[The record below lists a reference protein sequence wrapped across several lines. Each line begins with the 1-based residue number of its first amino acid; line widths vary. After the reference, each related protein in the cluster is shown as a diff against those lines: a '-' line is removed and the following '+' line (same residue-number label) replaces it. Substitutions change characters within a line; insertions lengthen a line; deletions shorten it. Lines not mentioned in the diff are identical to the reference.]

1 MVNLTPSEKNHGM
14 INKVDKMNL
23 GFEGGALS
31 DPRFEKLS
39 EIIEYDQTCLAILS
53 QDDGFSNLRIGLH
66 SPYNQ
71 DYWNLPL
78 EKFLDALQFARKD
91 LYKYRREDEP
101 EIDLNKE
108 ETIATNLINYK
119 ILHSNPSRE
128 SRVQIYFKAE
138 LMAEIL
144 KENNQNFRLL
154 IYPNP
159 RMSHHINE
167 IQWDILFQEFIQI
180 INESKEALMKS
191 Q

>member
-1 MVNLTPSEKNHGM
+1 
-14 INKVDKMNL
+14 MNL

-39 EIIEYDQTCLAILS
+39 EIIEYDQTCLAIIS
-53 QDDGFSNLRIGLH
+53 QDDGFANLRIGLH

-78 EKFLDALQFARKD
+78 EKFLKALQFARKD
-91 LYKYRREDEP
+91 LYKCRREDEP
-101 EIDLNKE
+101 EIDLNTN
-108 ETIATNLINYK
+108 ETIEPNLTNYK
-119 ILHSNPSRE
+119 ILHSNTPRE
-128 SRVQIYFKAE
+128 SRVQIYFKAQ

-144 KENNQNFRLL
+144 QENHEDLKLL

-159 RMSHHINE
+159 NQSHHINK
-167 IQWDILFQEFIQI
+167 IQWDILYQEFMEI
-180 INESKEALMKS
+180 IDESKEILMKS